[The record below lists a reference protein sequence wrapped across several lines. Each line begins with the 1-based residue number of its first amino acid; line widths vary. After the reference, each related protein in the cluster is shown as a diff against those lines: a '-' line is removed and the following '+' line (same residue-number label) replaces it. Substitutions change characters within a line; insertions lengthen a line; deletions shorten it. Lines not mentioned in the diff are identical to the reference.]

1 MRYMSVDVRFQT
13 EMIDAIQQAIVVV
26 DHDDCVTGW
35 NRFAESLY
43 GWSRAEAMGHKLRDL
58 VGSDVIDG
66 NPHSTPI
73 ANERA
78 VTTQLLIRRRDG
90 STFVASVTSSP
101 IHDGEGPQRG
111 RVVVARD
118 LTAEHAVEEQLRHTQ
133 KMEAVGRLAGGVA
146 HDFNNLLTVILA
158 HAEFLRR
165 GGADSPQWGDD
176 VDQITEA
183 AQRASAL
190 TRRLLAFGRKQVLR
204 PRTMDVNIVVEGIV
218 AILEDSFGEG
228 IALELSL
235 DPSLPA
241 VHADPGQL
249 EQVVINLA
257 ANARDAM
264 PHGGTV
270 SVKTFE
276 GLPSA
281 VNTLTR
287 PGEPPS
293 SYVALSVSD
302 SGVGMD
308 AHTSSKMFEPFFT
321 TKDAMRGAGLGLSMV
336 YGIVKQSGGT
346 IDVETKV
353 GGGTTVTVYLPV
365 ANDADQSA
373 PVSQELRRVG

>member
-1 MRYMSVDVRFQT
+1 
-13 EMIDAIQQAIVVV
+13 
-26 DHDDCVTGW
+26 
-35 NRFAESLY
+35 
-43 GWSRAEAMGHKLRDL
+43 
-58 VGSDVIDG
+58 
-66 NPHSTPI
+66 
-73 ANERA
+73 
-78 VTTQLLIRRRDG
+78 
-90 STFVASVTSSP
+90 
-101 IHDGEGPQRG
+101 
-111 RVVVARD
+111 
-118 LTAEHAVEEQLRHTQ
+118 
-133 KMEAVGRLAGGVA
+133 
-146 HDFNNLLTVILA
+146 LLTVSLA

-165 GGADSPQWGDD
+165 GGVDSPQWDED

-204 PRTMDVNIVVEGIV
+204 PRTMDVNIVVEGI
-218 AILEDSFGEG
+218 ASILEDSLREG
-228 IALELSL
+228 VALELSL
-235 DPSLPA
+235 DPTLPS

-249 EQVVINLA
+249 EHVVINLA
-257 ANARDAM
+257 TNARDAM

-270 SVKTFE
+270 SVKTFV

-281 VNTLTR
+281 VTARVR
-287 PGEPPS
+287 PGEPAS

-308 AHTSSKMFEPFFT
+308 AHTSAKMFEPFFT

-365 ANDADQSA
+365 TNDADQST